1 VTYQSGPDQSGL
13 VVREDPDLPLE
24 KDVLTG
30 KYPSLKEDR
39 T

>member
-1 VTYQSGPDQSGL
+1 VTCQSGPDQSGL
-13 VVREDPDLPLE
+13 VVREDPDSPPD